1 MGKKTAPKPEPPG
14 PAEPVDLLDR
24 DLSWLDFNARVL
36 ALADD
41 PAVPLLERLKFL
53 AIFSA
58 NLDEFFMVRVAGL
71 AGRAAAGLGAAA
83 AGGLEPLAQLKAIR
97 ARVLELVAQ
106 QAAIFEA
113 LIPALA
119 EAGIR
124 VSGPEDLEADHRA
137 ELRHR
142 FEEQFF
148 PVLTPLAVDPGH
160 PFPYISNLSL
170 NLAVM
175 VRDGRDGQR
184 RFARVKV
191 PPLLSRFQATA
202 DGSRLYP
209 LEQLIADHLAM
220 LFPGME
226 IESAHPFRV
235 SRNADLMVGD
245 EEADDLLA
253 AVEMQLR
260 QRRFGR
266 AVRLEVDA
274 GMPAGVRELLLREL
288 QLGADDLYEL
298 DHLLDLGSL
307 SELYA
312 LNRPELKYGVWTPVP
327 AEGLG
332 GDPGDI
338 FGVLGS
344 RDILLHHPYDSFSA
358 VEAFLDRA
366 ATDPDV
372 LAIKQTMYRT
382 SLESAIPRALIR
394 AAEAGKQVAVLVELT
409 ARFSEEVNIAWA
421 RRLEEAGVHVV
432 YGLVGLKTGL
442 KATLV
447 VRRERGELRRYCHIG
462 TGNYDATTARL
473 YEDVGLLT
481 GDEDIGADLSALF
494 NFLTGYSRRTGYRK
508 LAVAPVQ
515 LRSRIVQLI
524 RETASAPGGRIAMKM
539 NNLVDDEVIE
549 ALYEASAAGC
559 DIDLVIRGICRLRPG
574 VPGRSDRI
582 CVRSI
587 VGRYLEHSRIFAF
600 RNAEGETRYF
610 IGSAD
615 LTPSNLDRRVQLLC
629 PVENGPLAA
638 RLEQILAVNLADN
651 SGAWILTRDGTWA
664 LTPAAGDEPGSR
676 FPQLEFQRLAR
687 QRKR

>member
-1 MGKKTAPKPEPPG
+1 MAKKAAKKEAAPETATG
-14 PAEPVDLLDR
+14 GGDLLDR

-41 PAVPLLERLKFL
+41 PSVPLLERLKFL

-58 NLDEFFMVRVAGL
+58 NLDEFFMIRVAGL

-83 AGGLEPLAQLKAIR
+83 AGGLEPAAQLKAIR

-106 QAAIFEA
+106 QTGIFQA
-113 LIPALA
+113 VVPALA

-124 VSGPEDLEADHRA
+124 LGGQGIERGHRK
-137 ELRHR
+137 EINQR
-142 FEEQFF
+142 FEEHLF

-202 DGSRLYP
+202 DGARLYP
-209 LEQLIADHLAM
+209 LEQVIADHLPM
-220 LFPGME
+220 LFPGMQ

-235 SRNADLMVGD
+235 TRNADLMVGD

-266 AVRLEVDA
+266 AVRLEVDT

-288 QLGADDLYEL
+288 QLCADDLYEI

-312 LNRPELKYGVWTPVP
+312 LNRPELKYPPWTPVTP
-327 AEGLG
+327 EGLAG
-332 GDPGDI
+332 ASGDI
-338 FGVLGS
+338 FSVLRS
-344 RDILLHHPYDSFSA
+344 RDILLHHPYDSFGA
-358 VEAFLDRA
+358 VEAFIDRA

-432 YGLVGLKTGL
+432 YGLVGLKTGC
-442 KATLV
+442 KATMV
-447 VRRERGELRRYCHIG
+447 VRRERSELRRYCHLG
-462 TGNYDATTARL
+462 TGNYDANTARQ

-481 GDEDIGADLSALF
+481 GDEAIGADLSDLF
-494 NFLTGYSRRTGYRK
+494 NYLTGYSRRNDYRK
-508 LAVAPVQ
+508 LAVAPAE
-515 LRSRIVQLI
+515 LRQRILKLI
-524 RETASAPGGRIAMKM
+524 REASAAPGGRIAMKM
-539 NNLVDDEVIE
+539 NNLVDDEVID
-549 ALYEASAAGC
+549 ALYQASSAGC
-559 DIDLVIRGICRLRPG
+559 EIDLIIRGICRLRPG
-574 VPGRSDRI
+574 VAGQSERI
-582 CVRSI
+582 RVRSI

-600 RNAEGETRYF
+600 AQGDGTIRYF

-615 LTPSNLDRRVQLLC
+615 LTPSNLDHRVQILC
-629 PVENGPLAA
+629 PVEDAGLAA
-638 RLEQILAVNLADN
+638 RLEEILAVDLADT
-651 SGAWILTRDGTWA
+651 SSGWALGPDGAWSPIP
-664 LTPAAGDEPGSR
+664 PAAGGLEGRSTHR
-676 FPQLEFQRLAR
+676 EFQHLAG
-687 QRKR
+687 QRHH

>member
-226 IESAHPFRV
+226 I
-235 SRNADLMVGD
+235 
-245 EEADDLLA
+245 
-253 AVEMQLR
+253 
-260 QRRFGR
+260 
-266 AVRLEVDA
+266 
-274 GMPAGVRELLLREL
+274 
-288 QLGADDLYEL
+288 
-298 DHLLDLGSL
+298 
-307 SELYA
+307 
-312 LNRPELKYGVWTPVP
+312 
-327 AEGLG
+327 
-332 GDPGDI
+332 
-338 FGVLGS
+338 
-344 RDILLHHPYDSFSA
+344 
-358 VEAFLDRA
+358 
-366 ATDPDV
+366 
-372 LAIKQTMYRT
+372 
-382 SLESAIPRALIR
+382 
-394 AAEAGKQVAVLVELT
+394 
-409 ARFSEEVNIAWA
+409 
-421 RRLEEAGVHVV
+421 
-432 YGLVGLKTGL
+432 
-442 KATLV
+442 
-447 VRRERGELRRYCHIG
+447 
-462 TGNYDATTARL
+462 
-473 YEDVGLLT
+473 
-481 GDEDIGADLSALF
+481 
-494 NFLTGYSRRTGYRK
+494 
-508 LAVAPVQ
+508 
-515 LRSRIVQLI
+515 
-524 RETASAPGGRIAMKM
+524 
-539 NNLVDDEVIE
+539 
-549 ALYEASAAGC
+549 
-559 DIDLVIRGICRLRPG
+559 
-574 VPGRSDRI
+574 
-582 CVRSI
+582 
-587 VGRYLEHSRIFAF
+587 
-600 RNAEGETRYF
+600 
-610 IGSAD
+610 
-615 LTPSNLDRRVQLLC
+615 
-629 PVENGPLAA
+629 
-638 RLEQILAVNLADN
+638 
-651 SGAWILTRDGTWA
+651 
-664 LTPAAGDEPGSR
+664 
-676 FPQLEFQRLAR
+676 
-687 QRKR
+687 